1 MKERFKRYLEQ
12 QFRAIRPTMAAM
24 EYREKMLRKLVD
36 RAQEL
41 RIKGMDDEDLIY
53 DMCIDE
59 LGDFG
64 ATLAAFD
71 EEEHKVANAKRNA
84 VLGAVC
90 GVGAALALVVV
101 YLIVSFL
108 VPGSWGLTWLILV
121 GGAFAAVIAVAVV
134 LLVKFGKNK
143 KYIPMRLMPVVVIVL
158 LCVYLFLLL
167 QLVAKVD
174 MAWLVFLAMVIMIA
188 AFDAVLAFIT
198 EFKFRWVE
206 LPVAIEIVCVMLY
219 VILGIVLGSV
229 FWHPGWLLCL
239 GGVVAAI
246 AEAIAIIA
254 TRNSKKDKKEK
265 SRLADKYIKEDESYY
280 TMWKD

>member
-24 EYREKMLRKLVD
+24 EYREKMLRKLMD

-90 GVGAALALVVV
+90 GVGAALALVIV